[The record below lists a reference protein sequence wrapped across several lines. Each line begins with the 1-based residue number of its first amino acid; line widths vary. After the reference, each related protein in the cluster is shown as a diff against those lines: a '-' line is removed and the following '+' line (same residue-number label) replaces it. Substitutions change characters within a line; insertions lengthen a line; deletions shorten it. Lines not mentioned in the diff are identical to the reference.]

1 MKMAEQQGVETNADF
16 LPEQEELIQ
25 SATETIGNEY
35 VYADLEVSIIRLKF
49 LWIRLKFIVTFLSII
64 SFYSFAL

>member
-25 SATETIGNEY
+25 SATETIGNEC

-49 LWIRLKFIVTFLSII
+49 L
-64 SFYSFAL
+64 